1 MAKPKKPDRESSW
14 LSIAQLSNA
23 LDLDQSYCRREV
35 LRYAKPEHIR
45 TSGRRKF
52 YKARPI
58 LEAYL
63 MNQVRPV
70 ADDFDEI
77 SFLIA
82 LNEADPKEWQ

>member
-1 MAKPKKPDRESSW
+1 MTKPKKPDRESSW

-45 TSGRRKF
+45 TNGRRKF

-63 MNQVRPV
+63 VNQA

-77 SFLIA
+77 SFLMA
-82 LNEADPKEWQ
+82 MNEADPKEWREV